1 MKRQIFSLALLILAV
16 PCRAETI
23 IVEPNG
29 AGDFNNIQDAISYSR
44 NGDVIEVQPGIYV
57 EHINFYGRAITLTG
71 TDPYDWNTVKSTV
84 IRGYDEKLATVRFD
98 SGENSNSVLTGI
110 TIENAQSAPSYNPT
124 GIECYYSSPLIANS
138 IIRDARTGI
147 YNCDGE
153 IRNCIV
159 ERCGFGLSNCNGK
172 ISNCLILENEEW
184 GLRGCRGH
192 IINCT
197 IAWNER
203 YGSSPGITDCDGEIK
218 NCIVAFNDIGLRNCR
233 GIIKYNNV
241 WGNFYGSYED
251 GTIPPATDIHED
263 PLFADDFNDF
273 HLKSE
278 AGRWDANSETWVID
292 AATSLCID
300 AGDPCDLVGIEPN
313 PNGGRV
319 NMGAYGGTA
328 EASKSPTGIVEP
340 VCVNPPPMDTNGDC
354 KIDFVDFAEFVS
366 RWMDCGLDPQSAC
379 WE

>member
-1 MKRQIFSLALLILAV
+1 MKRQIFLLALLILAV
-16 PCRAETI
+16 PSQAETI

-44 NGDVIEVQPGIYV
+44 DGDVIEVQPGIYV

-71 TDPYDWNTVKSTV
+71 TDPYDWNTVESTI
-84 IRGYDEKLATVRFD
+84 IRSDYDYLATVRFE
-98 SGENSNSVLTGI
+98 SGEDGNSVLTGF
-110 TIENAQSAPSYNPT
+110 TIENIESGNPPYEGT
-124 GIECYYSSPLIANS
+124 GIECYYSSPLITNN
-138 IIRDARTGI
+138 IIRNTDSGI
-147 YNCDGE
+147 IWCTGE

-159 ERCGFGLSNCNGK
+159 EQCGYGLKYCDCK
-172 ISNCLILENEEW
+172 ISNCLIQGNHASGVE
-184 GLRGCRGH
+184 GGYGQVV
-192 IINCT
+192 NCT
-197 IAWNER
+197 IVWNER
-203 YGSSPGITDCDGEIK
+203 GLSGGIAEIK
-218 NCIVAFNDIGLRNCR
+218 NCIVSFNNWGLYHCS
-233 GIIKYNNV
+233 GTIKYNNV
-241 WGNFYGSYED
+241 WGNLYGSYYN
-251 GTIPPATDIHED
+251 TYPPATDIHED

-273 HLKSE
+273 HLKSQ

-300 AGDPCDLVGIEPN
+300 AGDPCDLIGIEPN
-313 PNGGRV
+313 PNGGRI

-328 EASKSPTGIVEP
+328 EASKSGSGIVEP

>member
-1 MKRQIFSLALLILAV
+1 MKRQIFLLALLILAV
-16 PCRAETI
+16 PSRAETI

-29 AGDFNNIQDAISYSR
+29 AGDFNNIQDAINYSR

-71 TDPYDWNTVKSTV
+71 TDPYDWKTVESTI
-84 IRGYDEKLATVRFD
+84 IRSDYDYLATVRFE
-98 SGENSNSVLTGI
+98 SGEDGNSVLTGF
-110 TIENAQSAPSYNPT
+110 TIENIESGNPPYEGI
-124 GIECYYSSPLIANS
+124 GIECYYSSPLITNN
-138 IIRDARTGI
+138 IIRNTSKGI
-147 YNCDGE
+147 IWCTGE

-159 ERCGFGLSNCNGK
+159 EECGYGLQNCDCK
-172 ISNCLILENEEW
+172 ISNCLILGNNS
-184 GLRGCRGH
+184 GVAGGH
-192 IINCT
+192 GQIINCT
-197 IAWNER
+197 IVWNAFGL
-203 YGSSPGITDCDGEIK
+203 YGNDVEIK
-218 NCIVAFNDIGLRNCR
+218 NCIVAFNNWGLVSCH
-233 GIIKYNNV
+233 GTISYNNV
-241 WGNFYGSYED
+241 WGNFYGSYEN

-300 AGDPCDLVGIEPN
+300 AGDPCDHVGIEPN
-313 PNGGRV
+313 PNGGRI

-328 EASKSPTGIVEP
+328 EASKSGSGIVEP
-340 VCVNPPPMDTNGDC
+340 VCLNPPPMDTNGDC

>member
-1 MKRQIFSLALLILAV
+1 MKRQIFLLALLILAV
-16 PCRAETI
+16 PSRAETI

-44 NGDVIEVQPGIYV
+44 DGDVIEVQPGIYV

-71 TDPYDWNTVKSTV
+71 TDPYDWNTVESTI
-84 IRGYDEKLATVRFD
+84 IRSDYDYLATVRFE
-98 SGENSNSVLTGI
+98 SGEDGNSVLTGF
-110 TIENAQSAPSYNPT
+110 TIENIESGNPPYEGT
-124 GIECYYSSPLIANS
+124 GIECYYSSPLITNN
-138 IIRDARTGI
+138 IIRNTDSGI
-147 YNCDGE
+147 IWCTGE

-159 ERCGFGLSNCNGK
+159 EQCGYGLKYCDCK
-172 ISNCLILENEEW
+172 ISNCLIQGNHASGVE
-184 GLRGCRGH
+184 GGYGQVV
-192 IINCT
+192 NCT
-197 IAWNER
+197 IVWNER
-203 YGSSPGITDCDGEIK
+203 GLSGGIAEIK
-218 NCIVAFNDIGLRNCR
+218 NCIVSFNNWGLYHCS
-233 GIIKYNNV
+233 GTIKYNNV
-241 WGNFYGSYED
+241 WGNLYGSYYN
-251 GTIPPATDIHED
+251 TYPPATDIHED

-313 PNGGRV
+313 PNGGRI

-328 EASKSPTGIVEP
+328 EASKSGSGIVEP

-354 KIDFVDFAEFVS
+354 KIDFIDFAEFAS
-366 RWMDCGLDPQSAC
+366 QWMDCGLDPQSAC

>member
-1 MKRQIFSLALLILAV
+1 MKRQIFLLALLILAV
-16 PCRAETI
+16 PSQAETI

-44 NGDVIEVQPGIYV
+44 DGDVIEVQPGIYV

-71 TDPYDWNTVKSTV
+71 TDPYDWNTVESTI
-84 IRGYDEKLATVRFD
+84 IRSDYDYLATVRFE
-98 SGENSNSVLTGI
+98 SGEDGNSVLTGF
-110 TIENAQSAPSYNPT
+110 TIENIESGNPPYEGT
-124 GIECYYSSPLIANS
+124 GIECYYSSPLITNN
-138 IIRDARTGI
+138 IIRNTDSGI
-147 YNCDGE
+147 IWCTGE

-159 ERCGFGLSNCNGK
+159 EQCGYGLKYCDCK
-172 ISNCLILENEEW
+172 ISNCLIQGNHASGVE
-184 GLRGCRGH
+184 GGYGQVV
-192 IINCT
+192 NCT
-197 IAWNER
+197 IVWNER
-203 YGSSPGITDCDGEIK
+203 GLSGGIAEIK
-218 NCIVAFNDIGLRNCR
+218 NCIVSFNNWGLYHCS
-233 GIIKYNNV
+233 GTIKYNNV
-241 WGNFYGSYED
+241 WGNLYGSYYN
-251 GTIPPATDIHED
+251 TYPPATDIHED

-313 PNGGRV
+313 PNGGRI

-328 EASKSPTGIVEP
+328 EASKSGSGIVEP
-340 VCVNPPPMDTNGDC
+340 VCINPPPMDTNGDC
-354 KIDFVDFAEFVS
+354 KIDFIDFAEFAS
-366 RWMDCGLDPQSAC
+366 QWMDCGLDPQSAC